1 MGNRPIKL
9 RCIAL
14 YRRSRGRHDMS
25 REEIAEELTIEQ
37 RFNSARADLE
47 YWQGQYEQWHGVDD
61 LIAAAQ
67 QWGIMC
73 GLAAAAP
80 ELKPQLDAIDARLY
94 PSDYPEAEAV
104 PF

>member
-1 MGNRPIKL
+1 
-9 RCIAL
+9 
-14 YRRSRGRHDMS
+14 MS
-25 REEIAEELTIEQ
+25 RLEHPEGVTLQDRFIEAKGNLDFWMAQ
-37 RFNSARADLE
+37 F
-47 YWQGQYEQWHGVDD
+47 EQWRGVDD

-94 PSDYPEAEAV
+94 PSDYPEAV

>member
-1 MGNRPIKL
+1 MGKIERPEGWTVQD
-9 RCIAL
+9 RF
-14 YRRSRGRHDMS
+14 
-25 REEIAEELTIEQ
+25 AEAKG
-37 RFNSARADLE
+37 NYE
-47 YWQGQYEQWHGVDD
+47 YWTGQYEKAPHEALSMDC